1 MHMYVQGV
9 TSSLICA
16 LLVFSHHFIIV
27 QPLEEVHSKS
37 WVLRERL
44 PLFMRSDLYSEYRL
58 CRLLDQPS
66 DGVPGRST
74 HDEKCDRFER
84 NPPDSP
90 RRGAFGTNG
99 VLELDV
105 YQYCGLPRPDQP
117 IAGGQNG
124 VLDSLEKVKK
134 FRQFLH
140 EKAGEKNWTFWIDSE
155 RVNYLS
161 QHSDR
166 AKWIKQLKNKY
177 IRNGSPM
184 QLPTELLL
192 ELGITRSFSLSEDRL
207 FSIQASLLEALKS
220 YWYPSFLVHLQCA
233 QQDTHKLHL
242 PQMSYIG
249 PKPVATC
256 APPRS
261 RSAGQHGSMAVSFR
275 NRSKSISS
283 QSASEVQVYGR
294 PRSYSA
300 SEITIKAD
308 DFVSKSKQK
317 GRTTPKLKKLK
328 ECAWTE
334 EGGSPG
340 KRGCGE
346 VGSKQEVVGMGATQE
361 VVVEGQKQEVNDKEL
376 KHGKEFLVLK
386 SKKNSVKLNGPGTS
400 EVGKKKRKKV

>member
-1 MHMYVQGV
+1 MSLNWMCISTAVYLVQ
-9 TSSLICA
+9 TNL
-16 LLVFSHHFIIV
+16 LLVDKMESSI
-27 QPLEEVHSKS
+27 
-37 WVLRERL
+37 RL
-44 PLFMRSDLYSEYRL
+44 
-58 CRLLDQPS
+58 
-66 DGVPGRST
+66 
-74 HDEKCDRFER
+74 K
-84 NPPDSP
+84 
-90 RRGAFGTNG
+90 
-99 VLELDV
+99 
-105 YQYCGLPRPDQP
+105 
-117 IAGGQNG
+117 
-124 VLDSLEKVKK
+124 KVKK

-261 RSAGQHGSMAVSFR
+261 RSAGAARVNGSVLQEQVQEHLF
-275 NRSKSISS
+275 SK
-283 QSASEVQVYGR
+283 
-294 PRSYSA
+294 
-300 SEITIKAD
+300 
-308 DFVSKSKQK
+308 
-317 GRTTPKLKKLK
+317 
-328 ECAWTE
+328 C
-334 EGGSPG
+334 
-340 KRGCGE
+340 KRGSS
-346 VGSKQEVVGMGATQE
+346 VWPSS
-361 VVVEGQKQEVNDKEL
+361 
-376 KHGKEFLVLK
+376 VL
-386 SKKNSVKLNGPGTS
+386 L
-400 EVGKKKRKKV
+400 RQ